1 KKEKDPNKLPQGVGF
16 DIKTQKYYYTFL
28 GKKRHICD
36 TLEAAIE
43 AKIKVVEEY
52 DKMVIEKLLREPIK
66 RNKDGIA
73 VIFLRNIKKEIV
85 AEALVDD
92 NKYYIVVRYKWS
104 FASKGY
110 AHANINGKQTK
121 LHRFIMNCYD
131 RDVKIDHDNKQRLDC
146 QVKNLKLSTDLLNS
160 QNKTKMKG
168 ESSSQY
174 IGVCY
179 RKDTKKWRAG
189 ISTPDGKIN
198 LGS

>member
-1 KKEKDPNKLPQGVGF
+1 
-16 DIKTQKYYYTFL
+16 
-28 GKKRHICD
+28 
-36 TLEAAIE
+36 
-43 AKIKVVEEY
+43 
-52 DKMVIEKLLREPIK
+52 
-66 RNKDGIA
+66 
-73 VIFLRNIKKEIV
+73 
-85 AEALVDD
+85 
-92 NKYYIVVRYKWS
+92 
-104 FASKGY
+104 
-110 AHANINGKQTK
+110 
-121 LHRFIMNCYD
+121 MNCYD

-198 LGS
+198 LGSFDTEMEAVKARDKKAKELNKLGNNFTINLKD